1 MSEVCAFSSNRA
13 KHLMFNGVEKR
24 GNHMCGG
31 TGLLWWLW
39 FRRCRISEGNAA
51 IQGAGGESPP
61 PPRARPRF
69 QEGGGGNGGWWHG
82 TANTATF
89 PLFPRRFPA
98 PPPPPPTSPPFFS
111 ASGSSPPFPKS
122 AGVFYE
128 LLAGRTTSVLKELD
142 LTRNSRRYSAEQRKG

>member
-1 MSEVCAFSSNRA
+1 MSGVCAFSLNRA

-24 GNHMCGG
+24 GNHMCVGG
-31 TGLLWWLW
+31 RDCFGGFGFDVVGYPNEMLPW
-39 FRRCRISEGNAA
+39 
-51 IQGAGGESPP
+51 QGAGGESPP

-69 QEGGGGNGGWWHG
+69 QEGGGGNGGWWWHG

-122 AGVFYE
+122 ARVFYE

-142 LTRNSRRYSAEQRKG
+142 LTRNIRH

>member
-1 MSEVCAFSSNRA
+1 
-13 KHLMFNGVEKR
+13 
-24 GNHMCGG
+24 MCGG
-31 TGLLWWLW
+31 RDCFGGFGFDVVGYPNEMLPW
-39 FRRCRISEGNAA
+39 
-51 IQGAGGESPP
+51 QGAGGESPP

-69 QEGGGGNGGWWHG
+69 QEGGGGNGGSWWHG

-98 PPPPPPTSPPFFS
+98 PPPPSPPTSPPFFS

-128 LLAGRTTSVLKELD
+128 NSCRENDVSFERTGFDTKHSALVGPPQKRLEAMNTDMSFSLLHVH
-142 LTRNSRRYSAEQRKG
+142 